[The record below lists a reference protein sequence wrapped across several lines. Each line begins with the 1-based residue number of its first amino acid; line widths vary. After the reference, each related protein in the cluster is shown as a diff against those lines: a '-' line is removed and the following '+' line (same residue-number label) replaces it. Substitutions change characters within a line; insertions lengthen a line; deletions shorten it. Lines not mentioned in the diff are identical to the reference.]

1 MDGRIRP
8 TKSGLFAIELLIAV
22 GIFSLCAA
30 ICMGLFVRSE
40 VMSQDAAD
48 LNRAVSAARSAAECY
63 KAAGGDLDKTAELT
77 GGRVEKGRLLLAY
90 DQDWMPLGECG
101 TGELR
106 LFLLELTPRE
116 TSGFAAAELR
126 VTGPLTEESFLIEDT
141 LAEEGET
148 VLCWDI
154 AALEVRP

>member
-63 KAAGGDLDKTAELT
+63 KAAGGDLEKTARLT
-77 GGRVEKGRLLLAY
+77 GGEALDADTLFIEFDESWQPLPAGEDGAFELTIARNLPPAGASPGYAGALLEVKRYTRSGSEAAGESLLA
-90 DQDWMPLGECG
+90 
-101 TGELR
+101 
-106 LFLLELTPRE
+106 
-116 TSGFAAAELR
+116 
-126 VTGPLTEESFLIEDT
+126 
-141 LAEEGET
+141 
-148 VLCWDI
+148 WDI

>member
-1 MDGRIRP
+1 MEERIRP

-40 VMSQDAAD
+40 VMSQEAAD

-63 KAAGGDLDKTAELT
+63 KAAGGDLEKTAELT
-77 GGRVEKGRLLLAY
+77 GGGVLDAGTLFIEFDESWQPLPSGEAGAFELTIAL
-90 DQDWMPLGECG
+90 DQTTDSQDIGYASA
-101 TGELR
+101 
-106 LFLLELTPRE
+106 LLEVKRYTRTGSE
-116 TSGFAAAELR
+116 AVAEAL
-126 VTGPLTEESFLIEDT
+126 LF
-141 LAEEGET
+141 
-148 VLCWDI
+148 WDI

>member
-1 MDGRIRP
+1 MEERIRP

-40 VMSQDAAD
+40 VMSQEAAD

-63 KAAGGDLDKTAELT
+63 KAAGGDLEKTAELT
-77 GGRVEKGRLLLAY
+77 GGGVLDAGTLFIEFDESWQPLPSGEAGVFELTIALDQTTDGQDIGYASALLEVKRYTRTGSEAVAEALLL
-90 DQDWMPLGECG
+90 
-101 TGELR
+101 
-106 LFLLELTPRE
+106 
-116 TSGFAAAELR
+116 
-126 VTGPLTEESFLIEDT
+126 
-141 LAEEGET
+141 
-148 VLCWDI
+148 WDI

>member
-48 LNRAVSAARSAAECY
+48 LNRAVGAARSAAECY
-63 KAAGGDLDKTAELT
+63 KAAGGDLEKTARLT
-77 GGRVEKGRLLLAY
+77 GGEALDAGTLFIEF
-90 DQDWMPLGECG
+90 DESWQPLPAGEAG
-101 TGELR
+101 AFELTIARSLPPAGESPGYAGA
-106 LFLLELTPRE
+106 LLEVKRFARSGSEAAGESLLT
-116 TSGFAAAELR
+116 
-126 VTGPLTEESFLIEDT
+126 
-141 LAEEGET
+141 
-148 VLCWDI
+148 WDI
-154 AALEVRP
+154 AALEVKP

>member
-1 MDGRIRP
+1 MEERIRP

-40 VMSQDAAD
+40 VMSQEAAD

-63 KAAGGDLDKTAELT
+63 KAAGGDLEKTAELT
-77 GGRVEKGRLLLAY
+77 GGGVRDAGPLCIEVDECWQPLASGEGGAVEWTIALDQTTDGQDIGYASALLEVKRYTRTGSEAVAEALLL
-90 DQDWMPLGECG
+90 
-101 TGELR
+101 
-106 LFLLELTPRE
+106 
-116 TSGFAAAELR
+116 
-126 VTGPLTEESFLIEDT
+126 
-141 LAEEGET
+141 
-148 VLCWDI
+148 WDI

>member
-1 MDGRIRP
+1 MEERIRP

-40 VMSQDAAD
+40 VMSQEAAD

-63 KAAGGDLDKTAELT
+63 KAAGGDLEKTAELT
-77 GGRVEKGRLLLAY
+77 GGGVLDAGTLFIEFDESWQQLPSGEAGDFELTIALDQTTDGQDIGYASALLEVKRYTRTGSEAVAEALLL
-90 DQDWMPLGECG
+90 
-101 TGELR
+101 
-106 LFLLELTPRE
+106 
-116 TSGFAAAELR
+116 
-126 VTGPLTEESFLIEDT
+126 
-141 LAEEGET
+141 
-148 VLCWDI
+148 WDI

>member
-1 MDGRIRP
+1 MEERIRP

-40 VMSQDAAD
+40 VMSQEAAD

-63 KAAGGDLDKTAELT
+63 KAAGGDLEKTAELT
-77 GGRVEKGRLLLAY
+77 GGGVLDAGTLFIEFDESWQPLPAGEAGVFELTIALDQTTDGQDIGYASALLEVKRYTRTGSEAVAEALLL
-90 DQDWMPLGECG
+90 
-101 TGELR
+101 
-106 LFLLELTPRE
+106 
-116 TSGFAAAELR
+116 
-126 VTGPLTEESFLIEDT
+126 
-141 LAEEGET
+141 
-148 VLCWDI
+148 WDI

>member
-1 MDGRIRP
+1 MEERIRP

-40 VMSQDAAD
+40 VMSQEAAD

-63 KAAGGDLDKTAELT
+63 KAAGGDLEKTAELT
-77 GGRVEKGRLLLAY
+77 GGGVLDAGTLFIEFDESWQPLPSGEAGDFELTIALDQTTDGQDIGYASALLEVKRYTRTGSEAVAEALLL
-90 DQDWMPLGECG
+90 
-101 TGELR
+101 
-106 LFLLELTPRE
+106 
-116 TSGFAAAELR
+116 
-126 VTGPLTEESFLIEDT
+126 
-141 LAEEGET
+141 
-148 VLCWDI
+148 WDI

>member
-1 MDGRIRP
+1 MEERIRP

-40 VMSQDAAD
+40 VMSQEAAD

-63 KAAGGDLDKTAELT
+63 KAAGGDLEKTAELT
-77 GGRVEKGRLLLAY
+77 GGGVLDSGTLFIEFDESWQPLPSGEAGDFELTIALDQTTDGQDIGYASALLEVKRYTRTGSEAVAEALLL
-90 DQDWMPLGECG
+90 
-101 TGELR
+101 
-106 LFLLELTPRE
+106 
-116 TSGFAAAELR
+116 
-126 VTGPLTEESFLIEDT
+126 
-141 LAEEGET
+141 
-148 VLCWDI
+148 WDI